1 MLLAACRLSLVSL
14 FGLSFGAMGSDD
26 FMWGVANSAF
36 QVEGN
41 PEASDWARW
50 TKTPGKIHDGTIA
63 DRATDFW
70 NRYEEDFD
78 LAAALGVGTFRM
90 SIAWERIEPQAGRW
104 NEDALDHYEKM
115 IEAMRKRGLEPLIT
129 LHHFVLP
136 TWIADRGGL
145 EFKEFPRYFTR
156 YAMKVVSRLSA
167 RPARVKWWMTFN
179 ESMGQVAAG
188 YLSPLWP
195 PGVFDTTRA
204 TQAAANLIRAHI
216 SSTLALRT
224 LRGGRALR
232 IGLAHNWRP
241 FYPAAKLSLADRV
254 IAGQAESIYNKNYLD
269 SVSTGKIKVGFPGA
283 KTVRETIEVPKGVKL
298 LDYVGINYYGR
309 YMIQMIFKSPFVRLF
324 EGPGPKTDMG
334 WEIFPQGLYPVLKKA
349 YARYKLPILISE
361 NGIADANDSRRTDY
375 IEDHVRQI
383 GRARNEGV
391 PVIGYLHWSLT
402 DNFEWAEGLKPR
414 FGLVEVDYETQVRRP
429 RASYTAFSKLLLSRS
444 IGPIKTVPDSQR

>member
-1 MLLAACRLSLVSL
+1 MLLKACHLSLL
-14 FGLSFGAMGSDD
+14 FLVGASFGANASDD

-41 PEASDWARW
+41 PGASDWTRW
-50 TKTPGKIHDGTIA
+50 TKTQGKIHDASNA

-78 LAAALGVGTFRM
+78 MAATLGVESFRI
-90 SIAWERIEPQAGRW
+90 SVAWERIEPAPGRW
-104 NEDALDHYEKM
+104 DEDALDHYEKM
-115 IEAMRKRGLEPLIT
+115 IEAMRKRGLEPIVT

-156 YAMKVVSRLSA
+156 YALKVVSRLSA

-216 SSTLALRT
+216 YSTLALRN
-224 LRGGRALR
+224 LKGGQGLR

-241 FYPAAKLSLADRV
+241 FYAASKFSLADRV

-283 KTVRETIEVPKGVKL
+283 RAVREKIKIPKDVKL

-361 NGIADANDSRRTDY
+361 NGIADEKDSRRTDF
-375 IEDHVRQI
+375 IEKHVREI
-383 GRARNEGV
+383 HRARSEGV
-391 PVIGYLHWSLT
+391 PVIGYLYWSLT

-414 FGLVEVDYETQVRRP
+414 FGLVEIDYKTQARLPRP
-429 RASYTAFSKLLLSRS
+429 SFYAFSKLLRSRPQGKMS
-444 IGPIKTVPDSQR
+444 SHNAQN